1 MKNKSLNQWTC
12 RFALAGVTLM
22 GLPAVAADATMLD
35 SSVVPGPAEA
45 AKDESGRLPITASI
59 GGSEQFKSEIDKN
72 NAGSFTLTRFNASI
86 RVPVKLNDEFRLNTS
101 FRYGLDY
108 YSWDDIPANSSTL
121 WDYINTIQGT
131 AILAWSP
138 QDSSFSYFGGGF
150 AKMSAESGVAL
161 NRAATGGGIVG
172 LNYKVSDTLS
182 IGGGLAV
189 SSQLEDNAAV
199 LPILLAK
206 WQFADNWRL
215 DLGMTD
221 VATTGYGADV
231 KWLFSQEWEFGIGLQ
246 VHKNKFRIEGNQND
260 TSTLWNGANTK
271 NGVATEQAAT
281 IYLDSTWHASEK
293 VDFGAFAGVA
303 SGGKL
308 KLADSSGN
316 NEVKEDYKA
325 AAILG
330 LKASVRF

>member
-1 MKNKSLNQWTC
+1 MKKHNTSLNQWTC

-22 GLPAVAADATMLD
+22 GLPALAADATMLD
-35 SSVVPGPAEA
+35 SSVIPTPAEP
-45 AKDESGRLPITASI
+45 AKEASARLPITVSV

-72 NAGSFTLTRFNASI
+72 NAGSFTITRFNASV
-86 RVPVKLNDEFRLNTS
+86 RMPVKLNDEFRLNTS
-101 FRYGLDY
+101 FRYGMDY
-108 YSWDDIPANSSTL
+108 YSWDDIPANNTQ
-121 WDYINTIQGT
+121 WDYINTIQGA
-131 AILAWSP
+131 AILSWSP
-138 QDSSFSYFGGGF
+138 QDSSFSYFGGAF

-161 NRAATGGGIVG
+161 NRAATGGGIIG

-189 SSQLEDNAAV
+189 ASQLEENAAI

-221 VATTGYGADV
+221 VATSGYGADV
-231 KWLFSQEWEFGIGLQ
+231 VWLFSPEWEFGLGAQ
-246 VHKNKFRIEGNQND
+246 VHKNSFRIEGNQND
-260 TSTLWNGANTK
+260 QLGNSTSNSK
-271 NGVATEQAAT
+271 NGIATEQAAT
-281 IYLDSTWHASEK
+281 IYLDSTWHASDK
-293 VDFGAFAGVA
+293 VDFGAFVGVA
-303 SGGKL
+303 AGGKL

-316 NEVKEDYKA
+316 REQKEDYKA

-330 LKASVRF
+330 LKASLRF